1 MKVYDLSSQEIDV
14 IWDSIDVNKSG
25 SIDIAEFTRKL
36 EHYGVK
42 NRSREEM
49 IITQM
54 IEAVNRSK
62 VQNLSNLFELIDK
75 RNLGTIDRQDF
86 SDIFLALDLKIDQGE
101 LNRFMDNF
109 WKDKDA
115 GIDYQGFLRIFSKYQ
130 IKMDREN
137 KVKEIPKVV
146 SDDTIR
152 LKKRIYMTIQ

>member
-1 MKVYDLSSQEIDV
+1 
-14 IWDSIDVNKSG
+14 
-25 SIDIAEFTRKL
+25 
-36 EHYGVK
+36 
-42 NRSREEM
+42 
-49 IITQM
+49 M

-115 GIDYQGFLRIFSKYQ
+115 GIDY
-130 IKMDREN
+130 
-137 KVKEIPKVV
+137 
-146 SDDTIR
+146 
-152 LKKRIYMTIQ
+152 